1 MWIMA
6 WVKSAKIDQYFMLA
20 VQNALTADSALS
32 SGGGGGGGGSIGGG
46 DDDGSSDIGSSW
58 WWWLAKFKK

>member
-6 WVKSAKIDQYFMLA
+6 WVKSAKIDQYLMLGI
-20 VQNALTADSALS
+20 QNALTADSALS
-32 SGGGGGGGGSIGGG
+32 SAGGGGGSSGGG